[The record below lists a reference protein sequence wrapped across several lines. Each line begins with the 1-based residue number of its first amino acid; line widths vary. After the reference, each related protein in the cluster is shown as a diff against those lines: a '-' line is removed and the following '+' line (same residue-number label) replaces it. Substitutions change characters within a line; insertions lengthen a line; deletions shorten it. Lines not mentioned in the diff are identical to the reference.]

1 MPLRPQRV
9 LFLLT
14 VLALLGAGCG
24 DGATLSAK
32 ALAKKAESLQSQA
45 AEGALLARD
54 AVDGKTT
61 RIYTRVHG
69 SDLHK
74 AASEAQTSLAKAR
87 TEPALEPKLRRLAA
101 LAASV
106 TVDLDRLGE
115 APQNEQR
122 RLARNLETA
131 AHQSGQIA
139 EALG

>member
-74 AASEAQTSLAKAR
+74 AASEAQTSLAKGK

-106 TVDLDRLGE
+106 TADLGSASTD
-115 APQNEQR
+115 EQR
-122 RLARNLETA
+122 AIARRLDA
-131 AHQSGQIA
+131 AAQASEHIG
-139 EALG
+139 EDLG